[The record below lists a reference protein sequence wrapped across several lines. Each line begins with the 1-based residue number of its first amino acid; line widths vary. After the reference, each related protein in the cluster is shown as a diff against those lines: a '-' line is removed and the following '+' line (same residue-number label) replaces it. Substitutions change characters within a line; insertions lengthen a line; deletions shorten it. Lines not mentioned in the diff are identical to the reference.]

1 MFKKTFF
8 LIVLFLMF
16 AGCYQSTASLIG
28 PTVTLGTSGNI
39 VQSALSYS
47 INESV
52 KKATGNYP
60 AEHIKKRFKN

>member
-8 LIVLFLMF
+8 LMALFLII

-39 VQSALSYS
+39 AQSALSYS

-52 KKATGNYP
+52 KRVTGNYP
-60 AEHIKKRFKN
+60 TEHIKKKFKN